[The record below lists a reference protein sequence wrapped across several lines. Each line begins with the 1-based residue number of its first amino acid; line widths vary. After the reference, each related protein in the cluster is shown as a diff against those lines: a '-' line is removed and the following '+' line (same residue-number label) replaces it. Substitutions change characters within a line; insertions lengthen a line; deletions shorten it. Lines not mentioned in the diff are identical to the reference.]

1 MREMLQPATSL
12 LAETAAYNHGVKT
25 DTNKITSD
33 RAYDNYK
40 ICNTSVVGLEKKRF
54 MNCPRPLPFIDN
66 G

>member
-40 ICNTSVVGLEKKRF
+40 ICNTSVVGLEKSD
-54 MNCPRPLPFIDN
+54 L
-66 G
+66 